1 MFFRIL
7 PKLRGVHHVAHHFGS
22 EAMQVKMEVNSFMAS
37 VLKMDQRQMGSGVDH
52 GLGYADE
59 QEDDF

>member
-1 MFFRIL
+1 M
-7 PKLRGVHHVAHHFGS
+7 AHHFGS